1 MFLKNAARAY
11 ESREESLLVNIFR
24 KIWGILDQKQK
35 SSGLRLMLLTLVGGL
50 FEAAGVGLIVP
61 FISIVT
67 SENFQLP
74 ISFVNYSPFLDA
86 LSSEEI
92 IVLAIASFVVFYFIK
107 SVFLLFL
114 AGLQAGYYFRLQE
127 SVSTRLFNSYLAKPY
142 TFHLQNNSG
151 KLLSN
156 TITESMQFAV
166 GFTAPALLFFNDLL
180 ITVMILMV
188 LIYIEPV
195 GAVVAFITFGSLSL
209 SLFKA
214 SKKRSALWGETRQ
227 NKERLRVESAQQ
239 GFGGIKDIKLY
250 GRENVFQDRYFK
262 ETYISLEAGRKQTIL
277 QNVPRVFL
285 EFIAVAALCSLVV
298 FITLAGDKS
307 NMIAI
312 VGLFGAAAFKLLP
325 TIARM
330 VQSAQAMVFTSPVVS
345 FMYDELVENENYS
358 SDSESAMPLD
368 SHVDFKKNLSIRDLS
383 FVYDGVDLPAL
394 DAINLDVE
402 VGSMTGFIGASGA
415 GKSTL
420 IDCLLGLIQPLSGE
434 MKVDGKLIT
443 SGNVSS
449 WQKQLGYVS
458 QVIYLLDGSLR
469 DNIGFGIPPDAID
482 EFKIRSAVERSQLT
496 EFIASLPDGLDT
508 KVGERGVRLSGGQ
521 RQRIGIARALYNNP
535 AVLVLDEATSSLDI
549 VTEREVMQS
558 IEELQGSTTVL
569 IIAHRY
575 STIEN
580 CDYLYKLEK
589 GKIVAQGKPSAI
601 LGQ

>member
-1 MFLKNAARAY
+1 
-11 ESREESLLVNIFR
+11 
-24 KIWGILDQKQK
+24 
-35 SSGLRLMLLTLVGGL
+35 MLLTLVGAL
-50 FEAAGVGLIVP
+50 FEAAGVGLVVP
-61 FISIVT
+61 FIAIVT
-67 SENFQLP
+67 SDNFQVP
-74 ISFVNYSPFLDA
+74 ISFANTFPFLA
-86 LSSEEI
+86 ASSPEEI
-92 IVLAIASFVVFYFIK
+92 IILAIASFIVFYFIK

-180 ITVMILMV
+180 ITTMILMV
-188 LIYIEPV
+188 LLYIEPV
-195 GAVVAFITFGSLSL
+195 GAIVAFITFGSLSL
-209 SLFKA
+209 LLFKA
-214 SKKRSALWGETRQ
+214 SKKRAALWGETRQ
-227 NKERLRVESAQQ
+227 EKERLRIESAQQ

-250 GRENVFQDRYFK
+250 GRENVFQDRYLK

-285 EFIAVAALCSLVV
+285 EFVTVATLCSLVAI
-298 FITLAGDKS
+298 ITLAGDKS
-307 NMIAI
+307 NITTI
-312 VGLFGAAAFKLLP
+312 VGLFAAAAFKLLP

-330 VQSAQAMVFTSPVVS
+330 VQSAQAMVFNSPVVS
-345 FMYDELVENENYS
+345 FMYVELLKNKNYFS
-358 SDSESAMPLD
+358 IAESAMPLD
-368 SHVDFKKNLSIRDLS
+368 SHVNFRKKLSIRDLC
-383 FVYDGVDLPAL
+383 FVYDGVDSPAL
-394 DAINLDVE
+394 DAINLDIE
-402 VGSMTGFIGASGA
+402 VGSMIGFIGASGA

-434 MKVDGKLIT
+434 VKVDGKLIT

-449 WQKQLGYVS
+449 WQKQIGYVS

-469 DNIGFGIPPDAID
+469 DNIAFGISSDSI
-482 EFKIRSAVERSQLT
+482 EEENVRSAVERSQLT

-549 VTEREVMQS
+549 ITEREVMQS
-558 IEELQGSTTVL
+558 LEELQGSTTVL

-580 CDYLYKLEK
+580 CDYLYKLDK
-589 GKIVAQGKPSAI
+589 GKIVAQGRPSTI
-601 LGQ
+601 LGI

>member
-1 MFLKNAARAY
+1 MNIYRKFL
-11 ESREESLLVNIFR
+11 
-24 KIWGILDQKQK
+24 GILDKKQK
-35 SSGLRLMLLTLVGGL
+35 TSGIRVILLTLGGGL
-50 FEAAGVGLIVP
+50 FEAAGVGIIVP
-61 FISIVT
+61 FIFILT
-67 SENFQLP
+67 SENFQVP
-74 ISFVNYSPFLDA
+74 ISFANTFPFLLD
-86 LSSEEI
+86 LSSEGI
-92 IVLAIASFVVFYFIK
+92 INLALASFVVFYLIK
-107 SVFLLFL
+107 SVYLLFL
-114 AGLQAGYYFRLQE
+114 AGMQTGYYYRLQR
-127 SVSTRLFNSYLAKPY
+127 SVSTRLFNSYLAKRY

-156 TITESMQFAV
+156 TITESMQFAN
-166 GFTAPALLFFNDLL
+166 GFAGPALLFFNDLL
-180 ITVMILMV
+180 ITAMILMV
-188 LIYIEPV
+188 LLYIEPV
-195 GAVVAFITFGSLSL
+195 GAIVAFIIFSSLAL
-209 SLFKA
+209 LLFKA
-214 SKKRSALWGETRQ
+214 SKKRAELWGETRQ
-227 NKERLRVESAQQ
+227 EKERLRIESAQQ

-250 GRENVFQDRYFK
+250 GRENVFQDRYSK

-277 QNVPRVFL
+277 QNVPRIFL
-285 EFIAVAALCSLVV
+285 EFIAVAALCSLVA

-307 NMIAI
+307 NVIAI
-312 VGLFGAAAFKLLP
+312 VGLFAAAAFKLLP

-368 SHVDFKKNLSIRDLS
+368 SHVNFKKNLSIRDLS

-394 DAINLDVE
+394 DAINLDIE

-434 MKVDGKLIT
+434 LKVDGKLIT
-443 SGNVSS
+443 SDNVYS

-496 EFIASLPDGLDT
+496 EFIASLPDGLNT

-549 VTEREVMQS
+549 ITEREVMRS

-589 GKIVAQGKPSAI
+589 GKIVAQGKPSSI
-601 LGQ
+601 LGK